1 MIQKER
7 ITREMIRSLAP
18 GESLT
23 VKLPNYAAVQS
34 AIVTMG
40 QLRKIDGLKLE
51 SSYNGKEADVLTIRR
66 I

>member
-1 MIQKER
+1 METKER

-51 SSYNGKEADVLTIRR
+51 SSYDGKEGNVLTIRR

>member
-1 MIQKER
+1 METRER
-7 ITREMIRSLAP
+7 VTREMIRSLAP